1 MAQPQPP
8 ARATLD
14 VFDTTPLFMRELP
27 SDNDTFESDNNT
39 LAALQSLIH
48 EGSPEEVASN
58 FKDQG
63 NEYFKGRR
71 FREAMGFYTQGIDA
85 LTTQST
91 EGQGSTIKRTPVQ
104 EKDRPLY
111 NALLLNRAAANLELG
126 SVSSKNRRRKLL
138 TNRRRIENFGRVLR
152 DAHLV
157 LEHDPRSS
165 KALFRAARALI
176 KLGRFEEAADAC
188 DRCLAFDPENKDVKA
203 MKDLAVKGIEEQ
215 TRKAIEK
222 AQAAERDKAIK
233 AALDTALKYHSIAI
247 PRTPGDEIDP
257 ESLPHLDPPLPTD
270 PATAELICRV
280 ALVYPQHGQTD
291 LIIRFSTHDTLGAH
305 LDSILPDPSSPDG
318 QLEFPPWD
326 TKREYSS
333 RAVNVYV
340 RTRQGRVLKLG
351 RNKTL
356 AEICANVRKTG
367 KERGIEDGLVVG
379 QGVIAFVVVP
389 RGSDAEERYIR
400 SVKEEK
406 AAQ

>member
-1 MAQPQPP
+1 MSHPQPP
-8 ARATLD
+8 ARTTLD
-14 VFDTTPLFMRELP
+14 VFDSTPLFMRELP
-27 SDNDTFESDNNT
+27 SDNDTSESDNNT

-48 EGSPEEVASN
+48 EGPPEEVASN

-63 NEYFKGRR
+63 NEYFKSRR
-71 FREAMGFYTQGIDA
+71 FREAIGFYTQGVDA
-85 LTTQST
+85 LTTQPI
-91 EGQGSTIKRTPVQ
+91 EGQGDTVKRIPVQ

-111 NALLLNRAAANLELG
+111 NALLLNRAAANLEL
-126 SVSSKNRRRKLL
+126 
-138 TNRRRIENFGRVLR
+138 ENFGRVLK

-157 LEHDPRSS
+157 LEHDSRSS

-176 KLGRFEEAADAC
+176 KLRRFEEAADAC
-188 DRCLAFDPENKDVKA
+188 DRCLAFDSENKDVKGV
-203 MKDLAVKGIEEQ
+203 KDLAVKGIEEQ
-215 TRKAIEK
+215 TRKTLEK

-233 AALDTALKYHSIAI
+233 VALDAALKRHSITI
-247 PRTPGDEIDP
+247 SRTPGDDVDP
-257 ESLPHLDPPLPTD
+257 ESLPRLDPPLPTD
-270 PATAELICRV
+270 PGTAELICRV

-318 QLEFPPWD
+318 QVEYPLWD

-333 RAVNVYV
+333 RAVNAYV

-367 KERGIEDGLVVG
+367 KEKGIEDGLVVG

-389 RGSDAEERYIR
+389 RASDAEERYLR
-400 SVKEEK
+400 SVKEER

>member
-1 MAQPQPP
+1 MSQPQPP
-8 ARATLD
+8 ARTGLD
-14 VFDTTPLFMRELP
+14 AFDSTPLFMRELP
-27 SDNDTFESDNNT
+27 PDNDASESDNNT

-91 EGQGSTIKRTPVQ
+91 EEQGGTIKRIPVQ

-111 NALLLNRAAANLELG
+111 NALLLNRAAANLEL
-126 SVSSKNRRRKLL
+126 
-138 TNRRRIENFGRVLR
+138 ENFGRVLK
-152 DAHLV
+152 DAHIV

-176 KLGRFEEAADAC
+176 KLRRFEEAADAC

-203 MKDLAVKGIEEQ
+203 VKDLAAKGIEEQ
-215 TRKAIEK
+215 ARKALEK
-222 AQAAERDKAIK
+222 AQAAERAKAIK
-233 AALDTALKYHSIAI
+233 AALDAALKYHGITIS
-247 PRTPGDEIDP
+247 RTPGEDIDP
-257 ESLPHLDPPLPTD
+257 ESLPRLEPPLPTD
-270 PATAELICRV
+270 PESAELICRV

-291 LIIRFSTHDTLGAH
+291 LIVRFSTHDTLGAH
-305 LDSILPDPSSPDG
+305 LDSILPDPSLDG
-318 QLEFPPWD
+318 QVDYPPWD
-326 TKREYSS
+326 AKTEYSS

-356 AEICANVRKTG
+356 AEICANVRRTG
-367 KERGIEDGLVVG
+367 KEKGIEDGLVVG
-379 QGVIAFVVVP
+379 QGVLAFVVVP
-389 RGSDAEERYIR
+389 RASDAEERYLR
-400 SVKEEK
+400 SVKEER
-406 AAQ
+406 AV